1 MVLLGAVV
9 LVSLASQGKSV
20 VSDGRTPCNQ
30 CHRMNK
36 KCTYKQLQSTRR
48 PSQGTG
54 MPSPASLLEQSTDSG
69 EGYQMVNSNSS
80 FSSSVSLPFDQD
92 HQWSLQEPLIRS
104 DVSWDSSKSDHAG
117 LTELSMDL
125 FTDYNEA
132 FDASDLS
139 QSPLLNVS
147 SGSGYSPRYSN
158 FSTELFNLSPE
169 GHTIPKHSQEH
180 TESEV
185 SRQYEQDAPR
195 EIPNSTMSLDKS
207 SSAAFTTSVSIGS
220 AFTFDLFDEKVLKI
234 DCMVEAFSYFEK
246 LQPRQYEL
254 VQISNSSISV
264 GEPPF
269 QSFNPVILDDLIE
282 VTGHYDQL
290 IYTRALGLRYFSALM
305 TNAVSC
311 AQGLR
316 LFQMSRVVLLTSD
329 LEEQNWATRTFWY
342 LYTLTQPYCLRWG
355 LALDNDIDL
364 EVPNAVNSTNTES
377 TDTDHVNHLILQIS
391 YAKICSQIRK
401 TYHDENLSKPIVDL
415 ETVAEF
421 LRQKIEAWNPETPRS
436 MNDIPGHEEFSER
449 RIYFQLRL
457 QYYEA
462 LLSLD
467 SLGLNHQSITSDVLD
482 EQRERV
488 FKRALIL
495 PLFIAVRIIFLASI
509 LLKGNEISYLAIASG
524 LFGKLSMGFK
534 VPLPEVI
541 ELNKIAQQ
549 ISPAREMPDK
559 PSLI

>member
-1 MVLLGAVV
+1 M
-9 LVSLASQGKSV
+9 K
-20 VSDGRTPCNQ
+20 NQ
-30 CHRMNK
+30 
-36 KCTYKQLQSTRR
+36 
-48 PSQGTG
+48 
-54 MPSPASLLEQSTDSG
+54 
-69 EGYQMVNSNSS
+69 
-80 FSSSVSLPFDQD
+80 
-92 HQWSLQEPLIRS
+92 
-104 DVSWDSSKSDHAG
+104 
-117 LTELSMDL
+117 
-125 FTDYNEA
+125 
-132 FDASDLS
+132 
-139 QSPLLNVS
+139 
-147 SGSGYSPRYSN
+147 
-158 FSTELFNLSPE
+158 
-169 GHTIPKHSQEH
+169 
-180 TESEV
+180 
-185 SRQYEQDAPR
+185 
-195 EIPNSTMSLDKS
+195 DKS
-207 SSAAFTTSVSIGS
+207 SSATFTTSVSIGS

-254 VQISNSSISV
+254 VQISNSSVGV
-264 GEPPF
+264 GEPLL

-282 VTGHYDQL
+282 ACYEDRSGICLFIGFKQLKGLLASVLKDESHSTIESALIYSALAIGSHLRNARYSINDDESISFFRCSLRTLSDVFLAKDSLLKLQLLVTML

-329 LEEQNWATRTFWY
+329 LEEQNWAMRTFWY
-342 LYTLTQPYCLRWG
+342 LYTLSQPYCLRWG
-355 LALDNDIDL
+355 LELDNDIGL
-364 EVPNAVNSTNTES
+364 EVPNAVNSTNTEP
-377 TDTDHVNHLILQIS
+377 TGTDHVNYLILQIS

-401 TYHDENLSKPIVDL
+401 AYHDENLSKPIVNL
-415 ETVAEF
+415 ETVTDF
-421 LRQKIEAWNPETPRS
+421 LRQKIEAWNPETPRP

-467 SLGLNHQSITSDVLD
+467 SLGLNHQSTTSEVLD
-482 EQRERV
+482 EQRDRV
-488 FKRALIL
+488 FKRCVKTAKMILDDYNCVEVVDILVNRALIL
-495 PLFIAVRIIFLASI
+495 PLLIAVRIIFLASI

-524 LFGKLSMGFK
+524 IFGKLSMGFK

-549 ISPAREMPDK
+549 ISPAREMPGK